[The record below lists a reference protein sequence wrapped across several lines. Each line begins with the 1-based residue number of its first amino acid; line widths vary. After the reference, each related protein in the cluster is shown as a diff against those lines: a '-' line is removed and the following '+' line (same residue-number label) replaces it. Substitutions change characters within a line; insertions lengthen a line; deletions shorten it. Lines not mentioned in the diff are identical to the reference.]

1 MLDGFTQ
8 HRIGTAGSEIHLRM
22 GGKGPPVLLL
32 HGYPQTHVMWHRVAP
47 VLAERFTVVCADLRG
62 YGDSSRPETD
72 PDHLSGSKRA
82 MAADMVEVMTALGF
96 AQFQLV
102 GHDRGGRVTHRL
114 CLDHPGHVTRAALLD
129 IVPTRTLFMRTDMA
143 IAMGYYHW
151 FFLSQPEPLPER
163 LIGGD
168 PLFYLHKKLGH
179 WSAARD
185 TKHFAPEAI
194 REYERCFVDPAV
206 IHATCEDYRAGAT
219 VDLVHDEQDQDKRIM
234 CPLLVLW
241 GRHGLMHRHFDVLAT
256 WREKALDVRGEP
268 LDCGHFLAEECPAE
282 TAERLLAFLGD

>member
-1 MLDGFTQ
+1 MLEGFTQ
-8 HRIGTAGSEIHLRM
+8 HRIKTTGTEIHLRV

-32 HGYPQTHVMWHRVAP
+32 HGYPQTHVMWHCVAP
-47 VLAERFTVVCADLRG
+47 ALAERFTVVCADLRG
-62 YGDSSRPETD
+62 YGDSGRPETD

-82 MAADMVEVMTALGF
+82 MAADMVEVMTTLGF
-96 AQFQLV
+96 ARFDLV
-102 GHDRGGRVTHRL
+102 GHDRGGRVAHRL
-114 CLDHPGHVTRAALLD
+114 CLDHPAHVTRVALLD
-129 IVPTRTLFMRTDMA
+129 IVPTRTLFLRTDMA

-185 TKHFAPEAI
+185 TKHFAPEAMQ
-194 REYERCFVDPAV
+194 EYERCFVDPAV

-219 VDLVHDEQDQDKRIM
+219 IDVVHDERTRTSGSCARCSSCGAGM
-234 CPLLVLW
+234 GSCTATSTCSPRGARRRSMSGASPW
-241 GRHGLMHRHFDVLAT
+241 TAATSWPRSGRPRRPSG
-256 WREKALDVRGEP
+256 
-268 LDCGHFLAEECPAE
+268 C
-282 TAERLLAFLGD
+282 